1 MGKTHVEKLN
11 AGQKLDALELRN
23 LEAHIGNSFVRLS
36 AVDRKR
42 AMRALGEFVFGNN
55 CSFAYWDLWSK
66 AEMKTCYLRL
76 KPISQEMAND
86 LRRWASEHLEAGH
99 NNRLALKCLIDEL
112 VVRHWIE
119 EPESDFEV

>member
-1 MGKTHVEKLN
+1 MKKHVGGPN
-11 AGQKLDALELRN
+11 AGQKLDALELSKV
-23 LEAHIGNSFVRLS
+23 EAHLGNSFVRLS

-42 AMRALGEFVFGNN
+42 AMRALGEFVFGKNS
-55 CSFAYWDLWSK
+55 SFAYWDLWSK

-86 LRRWASEHLEAGH
+86 LRRWASEHLKAGH

-119 EPESDFEV
+119 EPESDFEG